1 MILKTS
7 LMAVAIAA
15 TVSLTSTANAALDPI
30 SDTFQLLSGNNVIET
45 LIVRESEEGRDGVF
59 KTFALQF
66 APGTADEGGLGL
78 VTAPGEPRNRV
89 SDTVGVISDPAN
101 LDKRLIVVFSD
112 GDNNALPGVVDPGEY
127 KRFRLFNFLGNPMPK
142 DVDAI
147 AVYSGLPVPEPGTWA
162 LMLAGL
168 LVMVG
173 VASRT
178 ARR

>member
-66 APGTADEGGLGL
+66 APGTAVESGL
-78 VTAPGEPRNRV
+78 VIAPGEPRNRV
-89 SDTVGVISDPAN
+89 SDTVGVIPDPAN